1 MTRSTHARKVTL
13 MDIEHGAEL
22 PEAMLQA
29 LQEFERYL
37 RAERG
42 LSPHTVRAYVRDVRD
57 FLDKAREL
65 GMSAAADIDA
75 RVLRTWLAGLSSAG
89 QARSSMARRAASA
102 RSFTAYATGRG
113 WLAVD
118 PGLLLGTPRA
128 RRPLP
133 TVLRQDDVA
142 VLLTAVGDTSPAAIR
157 DRAVLELLYATGV
170 RVSELCGLDID
181 DVDLDRR
188 VVRVFGKGGKER
200 SVPMGVPAA
209 RVVLAWTAEGRPS
222 VATSASGPALFLG
235 LRGGRLDPRTARR
248 IVHRRLAEIDG
259 LPDQGPHGLRHAAAT
274 HLLEG
279 GADLRSVQEFLGH
292 ASLATTQVYTH
303 VSADRLRSAY
313 RQAHPRA

>member
-1 MTRSTHARKVTL
+1 MG
-13 MDIEHGAEL
+13 IEHRQEL
-22 PEAMLQA
+22 PDAMLQA
-29 LQEFERYL
+29 LREFERYL

-57 FLDKAREL
+57 LLEKAREL
-65 GMSAAADIDA
+65 GMTAAGDIDTRA
-75 RVLRTWLAGLSSAG
+75 LRSWLAGLSAAG

-102 RSFTAYATGRG
+102 RSFTAYATRRG
-113 WLAVD
+113 WLAGD
-118 PGLLLGTPRA
+118 PGLLLGTPRP

-133 TVLRQDDVA
+133 TVLRQDDMA
-142 VLLTAVGDTSPAAIR
+142 VLLAGAGDAGPAAMR

-170 RVSELCGLDID
+170 RVSELCGLDVD
-181 DVDLDRR
+181 DVDLNRR
-188 VVRVFGKGGKER
+188 VVRAFGKGGKER
-200 SVPMGVPAA
+200 SVPMGTPAA
-209 RVVLAWTAEGRPS
+209 QAVQAWTREGRPS

-248 IVHRRLAEIDG
+248 IVHRRLAEIDD

-303 VSADRLRSAY
+303 VSVDRLRSAY